1 MLLFGSHKCAGN
13 HIGKVNM
20 AKGRFPP
27 GPPDISGNPIR
38 QYLMYRSFLEDP
50 LKRVSEWVA
59 KYGDVIH
66 YKSGSRH
73 QYMIANPD
81 MIREILVRQSHIFIK
96 GPDYTNEETGLARF
110 MGRGLVTSNG
120 EFWKRQRRLVAPAFH
135 TQRIT
140 AYADTMVDYTLERMS
155 AWRDGDVLDVDEE
168 MMLLTLMIVGRTLF
182 DADAS
187 TTANQVKKAVDVVQ
201 KASNTATLL
210 PAWVPTPLRIRSR
223 RARDMLDK
231 IVYGF
236 INQRRKTG
244 EDRGDLL
251 SMLLLSEDDDG
262 ERMTDLQVRDEAV
275 TLFLA
280 GHETTANTL
289 NWTFWLLAQY
299 PQVEARLH
307 HELDTVLAGNTP
319 TLEDLR
325 RLPYT
330 EMVIKESMR
339 LMPAVWSI
347 GRVNREA
354 TEVMGYPFPQRSGA
368 QILIYCVHRHSDI
381 WENPNEFVPERWA
394 DERINEIPKYA
405 YLPFGGGP
413 RICIGNGFATMEA
426 NLLLAT
432 IAQRFQ
438 MRLIEGVK
446 IVPQPFI
453 TMFPRDGLPM
463 RLEERALRMADITTL
478 SPADNTLHVT
488 G

>member
-1 MLLFGSHKCAGN
+1 MPRH
-13 HIGKVNM
+13 
-20 AKGRFPP
+20 RFPP
-27 GPPDISGNPIR
+27 GPPDVGHSKIE
-38 QYLMYRSFLEDP
+38 QFLTYRRFLKDP
-50 LKRVSEWVA
+50 LARVTRWMA
-59 KYGDVIH
+59 DYGDIIH
-66 YKSGSRH
+66 YKTGGRH
-73 QYMIANPD
+73 QYMTANPD
-81 MIREILVRQSHIFIK
+81 MIREVLVRQSHIFIK
-96 GPDYTNEETGLARF
+96 GPDYTNEKTGLARF

-120 EFWKRQRRLVAPAFH
+120 DFWKRQRRLVQPAFH

-140 AYADTMVDYTLERMS
+140 AYADTMVDYTRERM
-155 AWRDGDVLDVDEE
+155 AHWRDGQALDVDKE

-201 KASNTATLL
+201 KASNTANLL

-223 RARDMLDK
+223 RANAMLDK

-236 INQRRKTG
+236 IDQRRATG

-251 SMLLLSEDDDG
+251 SMLLLSEDEDG
-262 ERMTDLQVRDEAV
+262 ERMTDEQVRDEAV

-280 GHETTANTL
+280 GHETTANAL

-299 PQVEARLH
+299 PEAEARLH
-307 HELDTVLAGNTP
+307 QELDTVLQGDRP
-319 TLEDLR
+319 TLPDLK

-330 EMVIKESMR
+330 DMVIKESMR
-339 LMPAVWSI
+339 LMPPVWSI

-354 TEVMGYPFPQRSGA
+354 TEVLGYPFPQRSGI
-368 QILIYCVHRHSDI
+368 QICIYLAHRHPDI
-381 WENPNEFVPERWA
+381 WERPNEFLPERWA
-394 DERINEIPKYA
+394 DERIDEIPKYA

-413 RICIGNGFATMEA
+413 RVCIGNSFATMEA

-432 IAQRFQ
+432 MAQRYR
-438 MRLIEGVK
+438 MHLIEGVE

-463 RLEERALRMADITTL
+463 RLEKRSLNATA
-478 SPADNTLHVT
+478 PPKHVEAT
-488 G
+488 SAVPVA